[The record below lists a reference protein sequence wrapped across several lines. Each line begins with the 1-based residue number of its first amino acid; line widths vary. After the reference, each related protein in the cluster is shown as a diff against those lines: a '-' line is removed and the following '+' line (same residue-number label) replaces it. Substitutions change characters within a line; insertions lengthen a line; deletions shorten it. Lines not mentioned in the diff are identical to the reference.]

1 MTKTTKITKRDN
13 YNTLLALLPEMLNA
27 GMIDSAEDAQLAEFL
42 NKELENLDKR
52 ATNAKKYAAKNKAS
66 ADALTEAAL
75 DVLTEADAYLTIP
88 QIVAAINANGEN
100 VDATPQKLTYRLS
113 KLVEAGNVEKE
124 TKSIKEEGKTA
135 RKVNVYRI
143 KAEEET
149 AE

>member
-52 ATNAKKYAAKNKAS
+52 AANAKKYAAKNKAS

-75 DVLTEADAYLTIP
+75 DVLTETDAYMTIP

-100 VDATPQKLTYRLS
+100 ADATPQKLTYRLS
-113 KLVEAGNVEKE
+113 KLVETGSIEKE

>member
-13 YNTLLALLPEMLNA
+13 YNTLRECVLDHMDWFEEGEADQLVA
-27 GMIDSAEDAQLAEFL
+27 FID
-42 NKELENLDKR
+42 KELENLDKR
-52 ATNAKKYAAKNKAS
+52 AANAKKYAAKNKAS

-75 DVLTEADAYLTIP
+75 DVLTEADAYMTIP

-100 VDATPQKLTYRLS
+100 ADATPQKLTYRLS
-113 KLVEAGNVEKE
+113 KLVEAGNIEKE

>member
-13 YNTLLALLPEMLNA
+13 YNTMLALLPEMLNA
-27 GMIDSAEDAQLAEFL
+27 GMIDSTEDARLAEFL

-52 ATNAKKYAAKNKAS
+52 ASNAKKYAAKNKAS

-75 DVLTEADAYLTIP
+75 DVLTEADTYLTIP

-100 VDATPQKLTYRLS
+100 ADATPQKLTYRLS
-113 KLVEAGNVEKE
+113 KLVEAGSIEKE

-143 KAEEET
+143 KAEET

>member
-1 MTKTTKITKRDN
+1 MKKITKREN
-13 YNTLLALLPEMLNA
+13 YETLLALLPEMLNA

-52 ATNAKKYAAKNKAS
+52 AANAKKYAAKNKAS
-66 ADALTEAAL
+66 ADALTE
-75 DVLTEADAYLTIP
+75 TDAYMTIP
-88 QIVAAINANGEN
+88 QIVAAVNASGEN
-100 VDATPQKLTYRLS
+100 ADATPQKLTYRLS
-113 KLVEAGNVEKE
+113 KLVETGSIEKE

-143 KAEEET
+143 KAEET

>member
-27 GMIDSAEDAQLAEFL
+27 GMIDSTEDARLAEFL

-52 ATNAKKYAAKNKAS
+52 ASNAKKYAAKNKAS

-100 VDATPQKLTYRLS
+100 EDATPQKLTYRLS
-113 KLVEAGNVEKE
+113 KLVEAGSIEKE